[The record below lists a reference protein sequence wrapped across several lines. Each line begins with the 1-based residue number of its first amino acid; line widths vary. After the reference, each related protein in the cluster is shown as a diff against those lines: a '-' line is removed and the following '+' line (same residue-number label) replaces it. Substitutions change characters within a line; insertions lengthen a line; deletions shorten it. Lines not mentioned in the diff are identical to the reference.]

1 MTKKPTER
9 QIFKKASFLCRLVMQ
24 EAKGKQ
30 HSERTLTRARQAIEF
45 LNEAK
50 TNKKLE
56 EKNAE

>member
-30 HSERTLTRARQAIEF
+30 HSERTIIEARKAIEF
-45 LNEAK
+45 LKEINS
-50 TNKKLE
+50 NKQSE
-56 EKNAE
+56 EKNDK